1 LKINTSLELT
11 PLFSYSFYAFF
22 SAFRAKVAKRNM
34 IHPCTDDDDLPLS
47 PSLNF
52 QYEADTV
59 VLLTRAKEKY
69 VCKVMQDAFSPN
81 FS

>member
-1 LKINTSLELT
+1 M
-11 PLFSYSFYAFF
+11 
-22 SAFRAKVAKRNM
+22 AKRNM
-34 IHPCTDDDDLPLS
+34 IHPCTDDDDLPPS
-47 PSLNF
+47 SSLNS

-69 VCKVMQDAFSPN
+69 VCKVMQDAFSPT